1 MFFENLEYSKGYR
14 NNFDKKKIDL
24 QAVMVKITVKAVN
37 TFLLIL
43 TYITCIKTL

>member
-1 MFFENLEYSKGYR
+1 MILI
-14 NNFDKKKIDL
+14 KKKNDL

-37 TFLLIL
+37 KFLLIL